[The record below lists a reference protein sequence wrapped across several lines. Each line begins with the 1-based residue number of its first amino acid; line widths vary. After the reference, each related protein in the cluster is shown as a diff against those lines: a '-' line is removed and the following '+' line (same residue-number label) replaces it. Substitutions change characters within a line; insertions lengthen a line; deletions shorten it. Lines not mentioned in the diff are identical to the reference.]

1 MTSSA
6 KGVIAFYIDVHHG
19 DGLATARGI
28 AGGFAALGYGI
39 ALCEGCGDTA
49 GFSTPG
55 ARVRDAKLLVTV
67 GGDGTLLR
75 AARIAVDDGIP
86 ILGINIG
93 RLGFLTEFDRGDP
106 RIQNLPELFERGLEI
121 EERVALQA
129 RYAGKAYFALNDV
142 VLRKGLISRMVPFG
156 LCLGEEQAAHVP
168 ADGICVCTPTGST
181 AYFLSAGGAIVS
193 PRVEAFGIVPLLP
206 HTLFSRPLIVPT
218 NERIVVRCDDEMVT
232 ASLECDGEIVSDLAP
247 GDSVEIARH
256 PNNVR
261 FARTTP
267 LRFFERLE
275 QKMRWGVSIK
285 EGFRA
290 Q

>member
-1 MTSSA
+1 MSG
-6 KGVIAFYIDVHHG
+6 KGVIAFYIDVNHG
-19 DGLATARGI
+19 NGRATAQGVADGFRNRGY
-28 AGGFAALGYGI
+28 AI
-39 ALCEGCGDTA
+39 ALCDRCGDPQ
-49 GFSTPG
+49 GFVTDG
-55 ARVRDAKLLVTV
+55 ARVRDARLLITV

-75 AARIAVDDGIP
+75 AARIAVDDAIP

-93 RLGFLTEFDRGDP
+93 RLGFLTEFDQGDP
-106 RIQNLPELFERGLEI
+106 RIEQLPDLFERGLEI

-129 RYAGKAYFALNDV
+129 RHDGKIFFALNDV
-142 VLRKGLISRMVPFG
+142 VLRKGLVSRMVPFG

-218 NERIVVRCDDEMVT
+218 DERIVVSCDDEMVT
-232 ASLECDGEIVSDLAP
+232 ANLECDGEIVSDLAP
-247 GDSVEIARH
+247 GDSVEIVRH
-256 PNNVR
+256 PRKVR
-261 FARTTP
+261 FARTAP

-290 Q
+290 H